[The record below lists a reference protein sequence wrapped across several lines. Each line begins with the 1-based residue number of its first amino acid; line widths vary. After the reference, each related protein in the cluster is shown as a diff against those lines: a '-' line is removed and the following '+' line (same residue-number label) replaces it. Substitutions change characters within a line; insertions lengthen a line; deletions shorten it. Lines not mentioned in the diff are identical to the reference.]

1 MAVLDYFNLTGKT
14 AVVTGGAGLLGRQW
28 VKTLRGAGA
37 RVKNIDLVY
46 GQDITSEAW
55 QRNYSWSDVDILV
68 NNACNDPK
76 IGNMSEEW
84 DLTQWIE
91 DMNVGLTGVF
101 LCCKYGG
108 RAMEKGNGGVIINI
122 GSDLGVISPDQ
133 RIYDG
138 QKKPVS
144 YSVIKHGL
152 VGLTKWAATY
162 FAGKDIRVN
171 CLSLGGVFNWQPDEF
186 IKKVSDLIPLGRMAR
201 ANEYN
206 TALLFM
212 ASDASSY
219 MTGANVI
226 IDGGRSIW

>member
-1 MAVLDYFNLTGKT
+1 LAVLDYFNLTGKT

-37 RVKNIDLVY
+37 KVKNVDLVY

-122 GSDLGVISPDQ
+122 GSDLGVIAPDQ

-138 QKKPVS
+138 QKKPAS

-162 FAGKDIRVN
+162 FTGKNIRVN